1 MMVHDCNSSTSEME
15 AEDSWEFKVS
25 LSYIVTVRLVK
36 ATQEDHNSEK
46 KNPEG
51 REDDRKKRRDKWIDS
66 RKEGSSRLSNVYNSP
81 HIKMNMSILP
91 K

>member
-46 KNPEG
+46 KKSRG
-51 REDDRKKRRDKWIDS
+51 KR
-66 RKEGSSRLSNVYNSP
+66 G
-81 HIKMNMSILP
+81 
-91 K
+91 